1 MHGLSQ
7 NTLAAPVTL
16 EGVGLHTGKPV
27 RVVISPSEER
37 HISFL
42 RDGTRIRADLDHV
55 EQTSRCT
62 SLGHNGAGVATVEHL
77 MATLSAFGVTSADL
91 SVDGPEVPIMDGS
104 AREFVRSLRGVGLL
118 SLSGTRRV
126 LRLHSPVW
134 LEDNGSQLLAVP
146 SDRFRVTAAIRFEH
160 PLVGSQITD
169 VTVDAGT
176 FEHELAS
183 ARTFGFEDEL
193 EELARRGLALGG
205 SLENAVVFFNDRTS
219 TPLRFPDEPVRH
231 KAVDL
236 IGDLALLGAMPQ
248 AHIIALRPSH
258 RLNIEF
264 ARRLRANGVVSET

>member
-1 MHGLSQ
+1 MQGLSQ
-7 NTLAAPVTL
+7 YTLAAPVTL
-16 EGVGLHTGKPV
+16 EGIGLHTGQPV
-27 RVVISPSEER
+27 RVVISPGQDR
-37 HISFL
+37 HISFV

-91 SVDGPEVPIMDGS
+91 CVDGPEVPIMDGS

-118 SLSGTRRV
+118 GLSGSRRV
-126 LRLHSPVW
+126 LRLSSPVW
-134 LEDNGSQLLAVP
+134 LEENGSHLLAVP

-160 PLVGSQITD
+160 PLVGTQISD
-169 VTVDAGT
+169 VLVDAGT

-183 ARTFGFEDEL
+183 ARTFGFESEL

-205 SLENAVVFFNDRTS
+205 SLENAVVFFNDKTS
-219 TPLRFPDEPVRH
+219 TPLRYPDEPVRH

-236 IGDLALLGAMPQ
+236 IGDLALL
-248 AHIIALRPSH
+248 
-258 RLNIEF
+258 
-264 ARRLRANGVVSET
+264 